1 MLNNTTNRI
10 ISIANSPKK
19 NRYNILTFPTHE
31 RYETAICKT
40 NHEFYA
46 LNISNMKKWNSK
58 QTDIPVN
65 YHILPENQLCD
76 YLNFDMILVQSKF
89 GQFQMAQNINRQL
102 GLPIICLEHTLPTP
116 NSMSQKQIEEMK
128 SMKGDKNVFISDFSK
143 SSWGIDGVVIHHG
156 LDTNTFKPN
165 ESIESKNGAILT
177 VANDFVNR
185 DYCLN
190 YRGWQRVTNGM
201 QTILVGDTKDLSVP
215 AKNIDELVLQY
226 NKCSVYFN
234 SSTLSPIPM
243 SLLEA
248 MSCGCAVVSTA
259 TCMIPKIIKNG
270 ENGFIS
276 NDEAE
281 LRSYIDL
288 LLNDNDLRKKIGI
301 NARKTIEDNF
311 SETEFVNNWNKL
323 FNEVYEESTK

>member
-10 ISIANSPKK
+10 ISLANSPKK
-19 NRYNILTFPTHE
+19 DKYNILTFPTHE
-31 RYETAICKT
+31 RYETGLCKT

-46 LNISNMKKWNSK
+46 LNISNMKKWNSN
-58 QTDIPVN
+58 QTDIPAN

-116 NSMSQKQIEEMK
+116 NSMTQKQIEEMR
-128 SMKGDKNVFISDFSK
+128 SMNGDINVFISDFSR
-143 SSWGIDGVVIHHG
+143 SAWGLDGKVIHHG
-156 LDTNTFKPN
+156 LDTSTFSIKDIEKNNT
-165 ESIESKNGAILT
+165 ILT
-177 VANDFVNR
+177 VANDFVKR

-190 YRGWQRVTNGM
+190 FSGWKRITNGLN
-201 QTILVGDTKDLSVP
+201 TKLIGDTEGLSEAAKSINDLVDS
-215 AKNIDELVLQY
+215 Y
-226 NKCSVYFN
+226 NQCAVYFN

-276 NDEAE
+276 NNEGE
-281 LRSYIDL
+281 LRSYLEL
-288 LLNDNDLRKKIGI
+288 LLNDKSLREKIGT

-311 SETEFVNNWNKL
+311 SETQFVNNWNKL
-323 FNEVYEESTK
+323 FDEAYEESTK